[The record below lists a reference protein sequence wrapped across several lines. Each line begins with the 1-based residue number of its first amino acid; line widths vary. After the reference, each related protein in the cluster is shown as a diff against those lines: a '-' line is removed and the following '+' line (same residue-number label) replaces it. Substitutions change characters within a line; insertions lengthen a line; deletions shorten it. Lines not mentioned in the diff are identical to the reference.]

1 MHYSLSLVGKIVIFY
16 HALTRVLGND
26 KHQTVERRSGKTHGG
41 PDILLVAMFPRPAR
55 RSVMDPT
62 TGFCPKKNCPARGQS
77 GQGHIGLHSQ
87 QEQRF
92 LCHAGHKT
100 FSARPGTVFSR
111 LRPSAETVVLL
122 VGTLRSPGAGGAGG
136 SGRTTTGPVTGAS

>member
-1 MHYSLSLVGKIVIFY
+1 MAVTTPYAPSQLPPRMLNEYTYCPRLFYLEFVQQEWAHSVALS
-16 HALTRVLGND
+16 
-26 KHQTVERRSGKTHGG
+26 QSVERRSGKTHGG
-41 PDILLVAMFPRPAR
+41 PDILLVAIFPRSDR

-77 GQGHIGLHSQ
+77 GQGHISLHSQ

-111 LRPSAETVVLL
+111 LRPSAQTVVLF
-122 VGTLRSPGAGGAGG
+122 
-136 SGRTTTGPVTGAS
+136 